1 MTPVNINDMLQ
12 KRVLSTSIIDLD
24 LGMQNTCLIYNKP
37 INNLKCVKINLPK
50 DIMNSITLKHD

>member
-24 LGMQNTCLIYNKP
+24 LGMENTCLIYNKP
-37 INNLKCVKINLPK
+37 INNLKCVKINLPN
-50 DIMNSITLKHD
+50 DIINSIK